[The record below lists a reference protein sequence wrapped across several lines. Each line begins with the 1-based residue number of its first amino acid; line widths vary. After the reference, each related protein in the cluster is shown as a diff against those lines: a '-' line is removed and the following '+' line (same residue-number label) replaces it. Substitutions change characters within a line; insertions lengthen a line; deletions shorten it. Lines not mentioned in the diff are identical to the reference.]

1 MQCIY
6 QKTKEVFTNPGATL
20 FTESDTRVTLNSS
33 RSKIYPGLDTLRNME
48 HICHFVKHV
57 YPNMQKISKMTAANG
72 RRSLTKNID
81 MLIININHDNSGR
94 DMGCLK
100 SIYKMSK
107 SITPGGA

>member
-20 FTESDTRVTLNSS
+20 LTESDTRVTLNSS

-57 YPNMQKISKMTAANG
+57 YPNISKMTAVNG
-72 RRSLTKNID
+72 RRLLTKKSHRKQAPIKFIYFKTD
-81 MLIININHDNSGR
+81 VASG
-94 DMGCLK
+94 
-100 SIYKMSK
+100 
-107 SITPGGA
+107 PGV

>member
-1 MQCIY
+1 
-6 QKTKEVFTNPGATL
+6 
-20 FTESDTRVTLNSS
+20 
-33 RSKIYPGLDTLRNME
+33 
-48 HICHFVKHV
+48 
-57 YPNMQKISKMTAANG
+57 MQKISKMTAANG

-94 DMGCLK
+94 DMSCLK